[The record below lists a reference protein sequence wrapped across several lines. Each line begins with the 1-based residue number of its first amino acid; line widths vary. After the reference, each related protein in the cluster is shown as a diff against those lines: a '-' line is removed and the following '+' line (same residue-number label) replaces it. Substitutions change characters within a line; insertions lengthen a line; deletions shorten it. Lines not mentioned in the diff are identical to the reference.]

1 MTEPAG
7 DAARWLAAARAGSRE
22 ALGQVLETFRGYLLL
37 VADRELDAELRAKGG
52 ASDLVQ
58 DTFLEAQR
66 DFGCFHGNSADEL
79 RAWLRRLLLNN
90 VANFTRQYRQR
101 AKRQV
106 SREVPLEAGGSSHE
120 RGAGLAADILSPSG
134 QVVAQEQGEALAR
147 AMERLPPDY
156 RQVLALRHEQKLTFA
171 QIGEQMQRSANA
183 ARMLWLRAVER
194 LQKELGM
201 AP

>member
-7 DAARWLAAARAGSRE
+7 DTARWLAAARAGSRE

-66 DFGCFHGNSADEL
+66 DFDCFHGNSADEL

-120 RGAGLAADILSPSG
+120 RGAGLATDILSPSG
-134 QVVAQEQGEALAR
+134 QVVAQEQAAALAR

-171 QIGEQMQRSANA
+171 QIGEQMQRTANA

-194 LQKELGM
+194 LQKEMGM
-201 AP
+201 SP